1 MSDISVLIVDDEP
14 AARRGLKRLLAQEDG
29 LAIVGEARNG
39 REAVEKIEEL
49 RPDVV
54 FLDIQMP
61 ELNGFEV
68 LHAVR
73 TEPLP
78 VIVFVTA
85 YDEWAVRAFEVEAL
99 DYVLKP
105 FEDARLQAVVKRVR
119 HRMRE
124 PGRDDVLQRVRALL
138 AERGAAPR
146 FLTRLLIRESGVVQ
160 FVELDTV
167 DWIEAADYYA
177 RLHVGGR
184 AQLVRYTLNQLEQQ
198 LDPSRFV
205 RTHRSAI
212 VNVAAIKEIR
222 VAYQNQHA
230 VVLKSGATVPLSR
243 SKKERLEE
251 VLVRA
256 R

>member
-14 AARRGLKRLLAQEDG
+14 AARRGLNRLLSQENG
-29 LAIVGEARNG
+29 LAIIGEARNG
-39 REAVEKIEEL
+39 KDAVDKILGL

-68 LHAVR
+68 LAAVADEY
-73 TEPLP
+73 TP
-78 VIVFVTA
+78 VVVFVTA
-85 YDEWAVRAFEVEAL
+85 YDEWAIRAFEVEAL

-105 FEDARLQAVVKRVR
+105 FEDARLHNVVVR
-119 HRMRE
+119 LRNRMRE
-124 PGRDDVLQRVRALL
+124 PRSADLLQSVRTLL
-138 AERGAAPR
+138 AGRQAEPR

-160 FVELDTV
+160 FVELDSV

-177 RLHVGGR
+177 RLHISGR
-184 AQLVRYTLNQLEQQ
+184 TQLVRYTLNDLERQ
-198 LDPSRFV
+198 LDPGRFV

-212 VNVAAIKEIR
+212 VNVAAVKEIR
-222 VAYQNQHA
+222 VAHQSQHS
-230 VVLKSGATVPLSR
+230 VVLKSGASVPLSR

-251 VLVRA
+251 VLVRS